1 MVARRVL
8 LTCVVLSCFSVFAS
22 AEKLRVAVAAN
33 FAKPVEKLL
42 HEFAKTHPHSAQIS
56 QASTGVLYQQI
67 RHGAP
72 FDILLA
78 ADIRRPQLLE
88 EQGLIYENYRKT
100 YAIGQLALWSAISDD
115 EISLQDLNDYTGRVA
130 LAGPHIAPYGLAAKQ
145 TLISLELWS
154 KYDDNLIVGNNINQ
168 TYQQIVTG
176 AVNYGFISYSQ
187 LLESKTGHGV
197 LIDSD
202 LHKPL
207 EQQMVVLKH
216 SENTELAIQFFEFLL
231 TDKAQQLIV
240 ETGYQQAHKTLEKVA
255 PAETPVAPKKQKA
268 IQPEAKQVATAGL
281 NSSTDYLA
289 DETKVTG
296 SQIGKL

>member
-8 LTCVVLSCFSVFAS
+8 LTFVILSCFSVFAS
-22 AEKLRVAVAAN
+22 ATKLRVAVAAN

-42 HEFAKTHPHSAQIS
+42 NEFAKTHPHKSQIS

-78 ADIRRPQLLE
+78 ADVRRPQLLE
-88 EQGLIYENYRKT
+88 EQGFIYENYRET
-100 YAIGQLALWSAISDD
+100 YAIGQLALWSANSDI
-115 EISLQDLNDYTGRVA
+115 EISLQDLNEYSGRLA

-145 TLISLELWS
+145 TLISLGLWS

-187 LLESKTGHGV
+187 LLNSKVGHGV
-197 LIDSD
+197 LIDSH

-231 TDKAQQLIV
+231 TDKAQKMIV
-240 ETGYQQAHKTLEKVA
+240 ETGYQQALPPPDKVKPDLDSA
-255 PAETPVAPKKQKA
+255 VHNKNNRNPQTE
-268 IQPEAKQVATAGL
+268 KQVATAKL
-281 NSSTDYLA
+281 NNSATDIA
-289 DETKVTG
+289 EETQVTG
-296 SQIGKL
+296 SSSGKL